1 MKTISVVIPTYNE
14 EENIPLIYQ
23 RVKELFRD
31 QLKLYRYEIVY
42 IDNRSTDSSRQVIE
56 TLCKQDENVTGI
68 FNARNFG
75 FNRSTYYGLIQGIGD
90 CTVLIFADM
99 QDPPEVI
106 VDFVHAWEQ
115 GYKIVIGKK
124 RKSKESKLMYMFRT
138 FYYKLIKSIT
148 DIDHIEQFTGFGLY
162 DRDFIKVLQKLDD
175 SLPYLRGIVAEL
187 GYDRYEVQYDQ
198 DIRKYGKTSFNFLK
212 LYDVAML
219 GITSYSKVILR
230 LATISGFVMSGISFL
245 IGCITFIVKLMYWDK
260 FQMGLAGMS
269 VGLFFI
275 GSVLLFF
282 IGFQGEYILNINTR
296 VMKRPLVIEERRLNP
311 KVQNEEED
319 YGKQ

>member
-1 MKTISVVIPTYNE
+1 MKTISIVIPTYNE

-23 RVKELFRD
+23 RIKELFCN
-31 QLKLYRYEIVY
+31 QLKQYKYEILY
-42 IDNRSTDSSRQVIE
+42 IDNCSTDSSRHVIE
-56 TLCKQDENVTGI
+56 TLCKNDESVTAI

-75 FNRSTYYGLIQGIGD
+75 FNRSTYYGLIQGSGD
-90 CTVLIFADM
+90 CTILIFADM

-106 VDFVHAWEQ
+106 VDFVQAWEK

-124 RKSKESKLMYMFRT
+124 RKSKESKIMYMFRSI
-138 FYYKLIKSIT
+138 YYKLIKSIT

-162 DRDFIKVLQKLDD
+162 DRDFIKVLRKLDD
-175 SLPYLRGIVAEL
+175 PLPYLRGIVAEL

-198 DIRKYGKTSFNFLK
+198 DIRRHGKTSFNFLK

-245 IGCITFIVKLMYWDK
+245 IGCITIIIKLMHWEK

-282 IGFQGEYILNINTR
+282 IGFQGEYILNINIR
-296 VMKRPLVIEERRLNP
+296 VMKRPLVIEERRINS
-311 KVQNEEED
+311 KTYNKEDD
-319 YGKQ
+319 YGK